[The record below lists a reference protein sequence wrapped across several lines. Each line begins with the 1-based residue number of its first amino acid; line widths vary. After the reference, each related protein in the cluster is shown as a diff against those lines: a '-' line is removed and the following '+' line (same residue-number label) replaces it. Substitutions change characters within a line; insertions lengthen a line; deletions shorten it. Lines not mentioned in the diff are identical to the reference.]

1 MWVNN
6 MEPKF
11 IKAGFCS
18 SEMDQIQDLITRGY
32 GKNKSDIVRKA
43 TIEFINRYR

>member
-1 MWVNN
+1 

-11 IKAGFCS
+11 IKAGFCKDEIEKIES
-18 SEMDQIQDLITRGY
+18 LIERGF

-43 TIEFINRYR
+43 TIEFIMNNGGI